1 MTTLIGQ
8 ALVFIVS
15 AVVLVPIFRWL
26 RLGSVLG
33 YLMAGLIVGP
43 FGFQL
48 IVNSDSVINFAD
60 LGIVLLLFLIGLE
73 IQPRKLWSM
82 RRDLFGLGLFQI
94 IFSSIIF
101 FLIARA
107 FGLELLSAIT
117 IGFALSL
124 SSTAFALQTLTER
137 KQFNSEFGRASF
149 SILLMQ
155 DLVAIPALALI
166 PLLTAA
172 DKPSSISLLGSAS
185 VIILIILIFLASR
198 YLMRPLFRIIAS
210 SRAQEI
216 FTAATLLIVL
226 GVAQLMQ
233 SVGLSA
239 ALGTFIAGVLLA
251 DSEYRHELEANL
263 EPFKN
268 LLMGLFF
275 IGVGMSVHLDLFLTE
290 PVLLFGLTLSY
301 LLLKF
306 LSIYAAGRLFKINHQ
321 NSTRMALTIIQGGE
335 FAFVI
340 FSIILHSNQVASD
353 TLALLTALIT
363 LSMALSPLLVLAY
376 DIIRRRRDSKLQ
388 PNYDEIANEFPEVII
403 AGFGRFGQIFG
414 RILRAQNIPFVAID
428 HNSEQIELVRR
439 HGNKVYF
446 GDASRKE
453 LLVAAG
459 VAHAKYFILC
469 IDDVDASTKIAELL
483 IENFPQIK
491 VFARARNRG
500 HAFDLMA
507 LGISRIKRET
517 LDSSVYFVRDLLVE
531 MGFNPSQAAEVVEK
545 FKRHD
550 ELMLVEQFKVRDD
563 DKNFINLSKQST
575 AQLAQVLSN
584 ESNQSYIDSPK

>member
-15 AVVLVPIFRWL
+15 AVILVPIFRWL

-43 FGFQL
+43 YGFHL

-82 RRDLFGLGLFQI
+82 RRHLFGLGLFQI
-94 IFSSIIF
+94 LLSSVLF
-101 FLIARA
+101 FFIAMA
-107 FGLELLSAIT
+107 CGLEIISASV

-137 KQFNSEFGRASF
+137 NQFSSEFGRASF

-166 PLLTAA
+166 PLLSHD
-172 DKPSSISLLGSAS
+172 DKPNSINLLGSVS
-185 VIILIILIFLASR
+185 VIALILFIFFASR
-198 YLMRPLFRIIAS
+198 YLIRPLFRIIAS

-226 GVAQLMQ
+226 GVAELMQ

-239 ALGTFIAGVLLA
+239 ALGTFVAGVLLA

-275 IGVGMSVHLDLFLTE
+275 IGVGMSVQLDLFLTN
-290 PVLLFGLTLSY
+290 PILLLVLTLVY
-301 LLLKF
+301 LGLKF
-306 LSIYAAGRLFKINHQ
+306 LSIYAAGRLFKMNHQ
-321 NSTRMALTIIQGGE
+321 NSTRMGLTIIQGGE

-340 FSIILHSNQVASD
+340 FSIILHLNQVASQ

-363 LSMALSPLLVLAY
+363 LSMALSPLLGLAY
-376 DIIRRRRDSKLQ
+376 DVYRRRQDLLVQ
-388 PNYDEIANEFPEVII
+388 PNYDDIKDEFPEVII

-453 LLVAAG
+453 LLIAAG
-459 VAHAKYFILC
+459 VSHAKYFILC
-469 IDDVDASTKIAELL
+469 IDDVEASRKIAELL
-483 IENFPQIK
+483 IESFPQIK
-491 VFARARNRG
+491 IFARARNRG

-531 MGFNPSQAAEVVEK
+531 MGFQPTQAAEVVEK

-550 ELMLVEQFKVRDD
+550 ELMLIEQFKVRDD

-584 ESNQSYIDSPK
+584 ESNQSYIDLPK